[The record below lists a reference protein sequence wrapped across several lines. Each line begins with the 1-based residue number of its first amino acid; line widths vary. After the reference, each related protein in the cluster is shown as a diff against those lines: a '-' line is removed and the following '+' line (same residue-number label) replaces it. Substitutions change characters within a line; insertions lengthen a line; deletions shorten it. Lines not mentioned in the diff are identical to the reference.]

1 MAAREITGADKEEL
15 QALRGEYYNQPLS
28 VEEGIP
34 FETAYCLNPIAKQP
48 DHYDG
53 EQRFCKRRAAK
64 KDEEDYEGGPRDAAA
79 FAVCC
84 HSHGGDVEKNGH
96 EQKHHLEDPRT
107 AAIKHGLEAED
118 DNLIMDFDESEQKL
132 FDSIMEG
139 WPEIYDWPPQEEDPA
154 RYRILRRVAVNEVRS
169 VRAEDYID
177 DEGEVH
183 IRRIPTEHGEQ
194 TEEVEN
200 PLSREYRLLM
210 SEVTDQM
217 KELGLTPKERQ
228 KMDTLE
234 SQADK
239 DDAVSDIASEALS
252 DGDND
257 YDPTQFDDDG

>member
-1 MAAREITGADKEEL
+1 MAAGELTGADKEEL
-15 QALRGEYYNQPLS
+15 QSLRGKYYNTPLYLD
-28 VEEGIP
+28 EGIP

-48 DHYDG
+48 DEYDG
-53 EQRFCKRRAAK
+53 PQRFCKRRAAK

-79 FAVCC
+79 YAVCC

-96 EQKHHLEDPRT
+96 EHKDNLEDPRT
-107 AAIKHGLEAED
+107 AAITHGVHANDE
-118 DNLIMDFDESEQKL
+118 NLKMDFDEAEQKL
-132 FDSIMEG
+132 YDSIMDG
-139 WPEIYDWPPQEEDPA
+139 WPEIYDWPPREEDPA

-177 DEGEVH
+177 EEGEVH

-210 SEVTDQM
+210 SEITDQLR
-217 KELGLTPKERQ
+217 ELGLTPKERQ

-234 SQADK
+234 AEEGK
-239 DDAVSDIASEALS
+239 ADAVGEIAAEALQG
-252 DGDND
+252 GDQD
-257 YDPTQFDDDG
+257 YDPNQFNE